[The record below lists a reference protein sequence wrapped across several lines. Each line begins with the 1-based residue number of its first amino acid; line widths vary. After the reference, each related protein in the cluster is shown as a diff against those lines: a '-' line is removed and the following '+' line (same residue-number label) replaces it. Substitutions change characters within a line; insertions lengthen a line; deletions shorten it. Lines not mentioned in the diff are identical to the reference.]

1 MVSAI
6 AGGAGAGGKYG
17 AAPRNKLRRRP
28 TSERTIVRA
37 LVGLRRNLFR
47 GAAPY
52 LPPAP
57 AMAETMEAGA
67 A

>member
-1 MVSAI
+1 MLHAI
-6 AGGAGAGGKYG
+6 DRALDQVRGAQGDTA
-17 AAPRNKLRRRP
+17 
-28 TSERTIVRA
+28 RTIVRS

-47 GAAPY
+47 NAAPY

-57 AMAETMEAGA
+57 AAPPVMEEAMEAGA

>member
-1 MVSAI
+1 MLHAI
-6 AGGAGAGGKYG
+6 DRALDQVR
-17 AAPRNKLRRRP
+17 APQDDTARA
-28 TSERTIVRA
+28 IVRG

-47 GAAPY
+47 NAAPY

-57 AMAETMEAGA
+57 AAPPGMAETMEAGA

>member
-1 MVSAI
+1 MLHAI
-6 AGGAGAGGKYG
+6 DRA
-17 AAPRNKLRRRP
+17 LDQVRP
-28 TSERTIVRA
+28 AQGDTARTIVRS

-57 AMAETMEAGA
+57 APPAMAETMEAGA